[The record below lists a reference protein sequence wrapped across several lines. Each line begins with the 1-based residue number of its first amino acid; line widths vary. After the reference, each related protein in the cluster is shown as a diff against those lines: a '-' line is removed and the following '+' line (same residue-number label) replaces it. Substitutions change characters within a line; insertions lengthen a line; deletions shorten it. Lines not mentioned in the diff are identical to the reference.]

1 MIAEGG
7 SDDDDKEEH
16 EEKDDEEEMEWQVEE
31 GGREE
36 IDD

>member
-1 MIAEGG
+1 MMN
-7 SDDDDKEEH
+7 DQEEH
-16 EEKDDEEEMEWQVEE
+16 EEEKDDEEEMEWQVEE

>member
-1 MIAEGG
+1 MMNDQEGH
-7 SDDDDKEEH
+7 E